1 MSTEQKKESLKSKH
15 VFICAEGHR
24 MAADFAMVNNL
35 HPMNWTFLHSAE
47 QLKGRKDIL
56 YIRVG
61 DCFKGAKKQ
70 EIELELKKARNAK
83 EVRLTFA

>member
-1 MSTEQKKESLKSKH
+1 MSNEQKVEQLKSKH
-15 VFICAEGHR
+15 VFIYAEGHR
-24 MAADFAMVNNL
+24 MAADFAMANNL
-35 HPMNWTFLHSAE
+35 HPMNWTFLCSAE

-61 DCFKGAKKQ
+61 DCFKGEKKKEI
-70 EIELELKKARNAK
+70 EIELKARNAK